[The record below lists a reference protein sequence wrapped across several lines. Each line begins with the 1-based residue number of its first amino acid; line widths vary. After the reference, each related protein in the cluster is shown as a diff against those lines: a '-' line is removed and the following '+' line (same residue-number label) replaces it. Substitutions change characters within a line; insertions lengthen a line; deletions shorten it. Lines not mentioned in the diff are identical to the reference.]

1 MPLTTK
7 PRLIFLPST
16 YTAQYDGSV
25 EPDADGWTLTGT
37 DHASSDGDTLT
48 FENAGT
54 DLNWYY
60 RALPSHSATDIIAA
74 VVRVKIDSGCTQA
87 YSFLRSATVGKRI
100 SFQITSD
107 TAITFYAASNAVVTV
122 DATQWMTI
130 AMFISATQY
139 WAFIDGKLVA
149 QGTPTAEATYDQVQ
163 FGKMASTDDDVAQ
176 YWDRVD
182 YGEADVFDFTLPL
195 DKWNPYTYDIEAN
208 HNEALDG
215 SLESLFVRQM
225 RMLTFDSRA
234 HTTADLVTLNG
245 HAQNHIMRG
254 EPFLLIVDKT
264 DMTSTAYNVRHK
276 GKKWTPRLDPQ
287 APTRFSLAWSLRVVE

>member
-48 FENAGT
+48 IENAGT
-54 DLNWYY
+54 DTNYY
-60 RALPSHSATDIIAA
+60 VRALAAHSASDIVAA
-74 VVRVKIDSGCTQA
+74 TYRVKIDSGCTTCTGL
-87 YSFLRSATVGKRI
+87 LRSSTINGRVYFQFTDDTTVRFTG
-100 SFQITSD
+100 
-107 TAITFYAASNAVVTV
+107 AVDVTV
-122 DATQWMTI
+122 DATQWMTVTLVLST
-130 AMFISATQY
+130 AQY
-139 WAFIDGKLVA
+139 WAFVDGKLVA
-149 QGTPTAEATYDQVQ
+149 QGAPAVEGTYSRAE
-163 FGKMASTDDDVAQ
+163 FGKTSTTDDDVAQ

-182 YGEADVFDFTLPL
+182 YGEADTFDFTLPL
-195 DKWNPYTYDIEAN
+195 DRWNPYTYDIEAN

-215 SLESLFVRQM
+215 SLESLFIREM

-245 HAQNHIMRG
+245 HAQNHIRKG
-254 EPFLLIVDKT
+254 EPFLLIVDST